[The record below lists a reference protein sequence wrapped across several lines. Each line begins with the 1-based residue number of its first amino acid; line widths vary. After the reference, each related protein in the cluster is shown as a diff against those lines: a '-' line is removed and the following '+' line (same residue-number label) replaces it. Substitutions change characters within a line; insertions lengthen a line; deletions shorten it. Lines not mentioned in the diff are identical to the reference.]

1 MKQAKLLKRS
11 NTELL
16 ELFRNDI
23 FLSKTIRQIALTLKK
38 PYPKVHHAIGELEA
52 SNIITT
58 KSVGRSVVCALKWS
72 NDAMSLLSFLDEQEA
87 LSRKIPNMDKILGF
101 KEFLDDIILVTGSYA
116 KGRQTRASDMDLVV
130 ITRDNPASRQKLLE
144 NLTSL
149 MSPPVHPAA
158 ISYKDFTGM
167 LVDKEE
173 SYGKEIFRNRLIFR
187 NAKRY
192 YELIKE
198 AVGNGFSG

>member
-1 MKQAKLLKRS
+1 MKRGRLLKRS
-11 NTELL
+11 NMELL

-23 FLSKTIRQIALTLKK
+23 FLSKTIRQIAMALNK
-38 PYPKVHHAIGELEA
+38 PYPKVHQAVGELEM
-52 SNIITT
+52 SNIIAT
-58 KSVGRSVVCALKWS
+58 KSVGRSKVCTLKWS
-72 NDAMSLLSFLDEQEA
+72 NDAMSLLSFLDEQKA
-87 LSRKIPNMDKILGF
+87 LSMKIPNMDRILGF
-101 KEFLDDIILVTGSYA
+101 KELLDDIVVVTGSYA
-116 KGRQTRASDMDLVV
+116 RGKETKSSDIDLVV
-130 ITRDNPASRQKLLE
+130 ITKENPAARQKLLE

-149 MSPPVHPAA
+149 MSPPVHPVA

-198 AVGNGFSG
+198 AIGNGFSG

>member
-1 MKQAKLLKRS
+1 MKRGRLLKRS
-11 NTELL
+11 NMELL

-23 FLSKTIRQIALTLKK
+23 FLSKTIRQIAMALNK
-38 PYPKVHHAIGELEA
+38 PYPKVHQAVGELEM
-52 SNIITT
+52 SNIIAT
-58 KSVGRSVVCALKWS
+58 KSVGRSKVCTLKWS
-72 NDAMSLLSFLDEQEA
+72 NDAMSLLSFLDEQKA
-87 LSRKIPNMDKILGF
+87 LSMKIPNMDRILGF
-101 KEFLDDIILVTGSYA
+101 KELLDDIVVVTGSYA
-116 KGRQTRASDMDLVV
+116 RGKETKSSDIDLVV
-130 ITRDNPASRQKLLE
+130 ITKENPAARQKLLE

-149 MSPPVHPAA
+149 MSPPVHPVA